1 MYSFK
6 YKAPLLQITFQ
17 IRTRTKLEGNKRL
30 VRWHVQQDP
39 NKTNAESLPA
49 DLLKS
54 LGELWHR
61 NDEHCI
67 GLTNGLMADSQGIG
81 PALLEIDEIVRR
93 FDAPVAPT
101 TEALPE
107 RQAKPAVQPQEVI
120 ALD

>member
-1 MYSFK
+1 
-6 YKAPLLQITFQ
+6 
-17 IRTRTKLEGNKRL
+17 
-30 VRWHVQQDP
+30 
-39 NKTNAESLPA
+39 
-49 DLLKS
+49 
-54 LGELWHR
+54 
-61 NDEHCI
+61 
-67 GLTNGLMADSQGIG
+67 MADSQGIG